1 MAKSKKSNS
10 RTRRVYRKKP
20 RINKK
25 RRLTRRKAGCSPTTA
40 AKCAAV
46 GVGLVLARP
55 KPRPRNF
62 GFSAYEGRVE
72 SPVAPGANRMSRSS
86 RREDLAPLILPND
99 IGGVDRRYNNPPR
112 KLGLT
117 RRR

>member
-1 MAKSKKSNS
+1 MAKSRKSNS
-10 RTRRVYRKKP
+10 RTRRVYRKKS

-55 KPRPRNF
+55 KPPPRDL
-62 GFSAYEGRVE
+62 GFSRYEGRVE
-72 SPVAPGANRMSRSS
+72 SPVAPCANRMSRSS
-86 RREDLAPLILPND
+86 RREDLAPLRLPHD
-99 IGGVDRRYNNPPR
+99 IGGVYRTYNTPPT
-112 KLGLT
+112 KLGLS